1 MTAAARTTIAA
12 NLRSVQARIDAACDR
27 ARRDRASVRLIAV
40 SKTMPPELARAAI
53 EAGVTDLGENY
64 VQECAAKRA
73 ALGTNASK
81 ARWHL
86 IGHLQSNKIR
96 AALEAF
102 DVIQTVDSIKL
113 GEALDRRCRPRV
125 AVFLEVNAAG
135 EPSKYGFAPRDVAGA
150 VAAISK
156 MPNLALE
163 GLMTIAPAVDD
174 PSQVRPVFRALRE
187 LAEANGLLQ
196 LSMGMT
202 GDFEAAIEEGATMVR
217 IGRAIFGER
226 TP

>member
-1 MTAAARTTIAA
+1 MTASATTAIAA
-12 NLRSVQARIDAACDR
+12 NLRSVQARIDAACGR
-27 ARRDRASVRLIAV
+27 AGRDPASVRLIAV
-40 SKTMPPELARAAI
+40 SKTMPPELAWAAI

-64 VQECAAKRA
+64 VQEGAAKRA
-73 ALGTNASK
+73 ALGTNAGK

-86 IGHLQSNKIR
+86 IGHLQSNKIK

-113 GEALDRRCRPRV
+113 AEALDRRCRPRLPV
-125 AVFLEVNAAG
+125 LLEVNAAG
-135 EPSKYGFAPRDVAGA
+135 EPSKYGFVPRDVAAA

-156 MPNLALE
+156 LPNLALE

-174 PSQVRPVFRALRE
+174 PSQVRPLFRALRE
-187 LAEANGLLQ
+187 LADANGLRQ

-202 GDFEAAIEEGATMVR
+202 GDFEAAIAEGSTMVR

-226 TP
+226 TL